1 MDSMNRA
8 CALLLV
14 FGSLAAAQTGRTI
27 QATGNATLAVSPDQ
41 ASLDVG
47 VVTVATTAQ
56 DSSQQNATLT
66 AAVINAVKGVLGS
79 SGTVQTLYYSISP
92 RYATNSS
99 TINGYTTNNTLRI
112 VSNDISIIGRLID
125 AANGAGANT
134 VGGLSFGLQDHD
146 PSVQQAL
153 TAATK
158 QAMAHAS
165 AIAAGLGGKAGAVMS
180 AQEGASYTPIVTSVN
195 GPTMAATTPV
205 QTGTVNV
212 YATVT
217 LVVQL
222 Q

>member
-1 MDSMNRA
+1 MRRA
-8 CALLLV
+8 CILFLTFV
-14 FGSLAAAQTGRTI
+14 FIAAAQTSRTV
-27 QATGNATLAVSPDQ
+27 QANGSVTLTVNPDQ

-47 VVTVATTAQ
+47 VTTNATTAQ
-56 DSSQQNATLT
+56 DSAQQNATQTT
-66 AAVINAVKGVLGS
+66 AVLNAVKAVLGS
-79 SGTVQTLYYSISP
+79 TGTVQTLYYFISP
-92 RYATNSS
+92 RYAPNTS
-99 TINGYTTNNTLRI
+99 TINGYTTSNTIRVITSDL
-112 VSNDISIIGRLID
+112 SIIGRLID

-146 PSVQQAL
+146 PAVQQAL

-158 QAMAHAS
+158 QALAHAS
-165 AIAAGLGGKAGAVMS
+165 AIASGLGGKAGAVVS
-180 AQEGASYTPIVTSVN
+180 AQEGSSYTPIVMGGVGAGAT
-195 GPTMAATTPV
+195 ATTTPI

>member
-1 MDSMNRA
+1 VRGA
-8 CALLLV
+8 RP
-14 FGSLAAAQTGRTI
+14 GK
-27 QATGNATLAVSPDQ
+27 
-41 ASLDVG
+41 ASSKQNPPL
-47 VVTVATTAQ
+47 TTA
-56 DSSQQNATLT
+56 
-66 AAVINAVKGVLGS
+66 VITAVKTVLGS

-92 RYATNSS
+92 RYAANSS

-112 VSNDISIIGRLID
+112 ITNDLSIIGRLID

-165 AIAAGLGGKAGAVMS
+165 AIAAGLGGKAGPVVS
-180 AQEGASYTPIVTSVN
+180 AQEGASYTPIVTS
-195 GPTMAATTPV
+195 GGGATMAATTPV

-222 Q
+222 R